1 MTPLVVG
8 TPEDVA
14 GFALA
19 GIEGVVCTT
28 REDADRAIAGAVEGT
43 LLIVSPEFA
52 RALPHE
58 RPGAALP
65 ARP

>member
-28 REDADRAIAGAVEGT
+28 RDEADRAIARAAADT

-52 RALPHE
+52 RVLPRE